1 MATTISST
9 LSDEIISQKALQA
22 FTAELAP
29 LRAFSTSFSDEAAA
43 KGAVVQ
49 VPLLANL
56 SASTT
61 ENDYETDT
69 GSMGVV
75 SVSLNR
81 YQKCTVGITDRQ
93 WSESSAAVLEQ
104 FAVQQA
110 KAVARAAIADIWAII
125 LNVNYSAKTTKTS
138 SAFVSSDVRTIRKA
152 LSNAHVPASDRA
164 LILGP
169 DYYDKILA
177 DTNVSVVSALHYG
190 GTEAIREGI
199 VPRYLGFE
207 VIESAIIPDNSES
220 LTGFAVHPSALAIAF
235 RTLAPQEP
243 GEYLE
248 SRTVTDEKT
257 GVSLGYRRHY
267 SPAKGKH
274 FCTFEAVYGRAV
286 GVPEGLH
293 RIVSA

>member
-43 KGAVVQ
+43 KGSVVQ

-75 SVSLNR
+75 SVPLDR
-81 YQKCTVGITDRQ
+81 YQKCTVSITDRQ

-104 FAVQQA
+104 FAEQQA

-125 LNVNYSAKTTKTS
+125 LNAAYSAKTTKTS
-138 SAFVSSDVRTIRKA
+138 SAFASGDVAAIRKS
-152 LSNAHVPASDRA
+152 LSNADVPATDRA
-164 LILGP
+164 LILSP
-169 DYYDKILA
+169 DYYVKLMQDVTITVA
-177 DTNVSVVSALHYG
+177 SALHYG
-190 GTEAIREGI
+190 GTEVIREGI
-199 VPRYLGFE
+199 IPRYLGFE
-207 VIESAIIPDNSES
+207 LIESTIIPANGES
-220 LTGFAVHPSALAIAF
+220 LTGFAVHPSAMAVAF

-257 GVSLGYRRHY
+257 GISLGYRRHY
-267 SPAKGKH
+267 SQAKGKH
-274 FCTFEAVYGRAV
+274 FCTFEAVYGRAK
-286 GVPEGLH
+286 GVAEGLH

>member
-1 MATTISST
+1 MAATISST

-43 KGAVVQ
+43 KGAIVQ

-75 SVSLNR
+75 SVPLDR

-104 FAVQQA
+104 FASQQA
-110 KAVARAAIADIWAII
+110 KAVARAAIVDIFAII
-125 LNVNYSAKTTKTS
+125 LNAAYSAKTTKTAVAFT
-138 SAFVSSDVRTIRKA
+138 SAEVRSIRKA
-152 LSNAHVPASDRA
+152 LSNADVPASDRA
-164 LILGP
+164 LILNP
-169 DYYDKILA
+169 DYYDKLIG
-177 DTNVSVVSALHYG
+177 DTTITVASALHYG
-190 GTEAIREGI
+190 GTEAIREGVI
-199 VPRYLGFE
+199 PRYLGFE
-207 VIESAIIPDNSES
+207 LIESNIIPANGES
-220 LTGFAVHPSALAIAF
+220 LTGFAVHPSAMAIAF

-248 SRTVTDEKT
+248 SRTVTDEKS

-286 GVPEGLH
+286 GVAAGLH